1 MRINQETIIDVLWVV
16 SAIITFVEFVGREF
30 QAFKD
35 GTLHERRP
43 WWRKTLD
50 WARFGLRIG
59 TTFVVEFFRKKKDRS
74 SLKASEK
81 AEKLLNSKNVS
92 NE

>member
-1 MRINQETIIDVLWVV
+1 MRINQETLIDMLWVV
-16 SAIITFVEFVGREF
+16 SAIITFVEYVGREF

-35 GTLHERRP
+35 GSLHGHRP

-59 TTFVVEFFRKKKDRS
+59 TTFVVDFFRKKKDRA

>member
-1 MRINQETIIDVLWVV
+1 MRINQETLIDMLWVV
-16 SAIITFVEFVGREF
+16 SAIITFVEYVGREF

-35 GTLHERRP
+35 GSLHGYRP

-59 TTFVVEFFRKKKDRS
+59 TTFVVDFFRKKKDRA

>member
-1 MRINQETIIDVLWVV
+1 MRVNQETLIDILWVV
-16 SAIITFVEFVGREF
+16 SAIITFVEYVGREF

-35 GTLHERRP
+35 GTLHIHRP

-50 WARFGLRIG
+50 WMRFGVRIS
-59 TTFVVEFFRKKKDRS
+59 TTFLVDFFKRRKERS

-81 AEKLLNSKNVS
+81 AEKLLNSKTNS
-92 NE
+92 NG